1 MTVTFV
7 GHSKVHVDE
16 KLLKW
21 LEETIVN
28 LIEEGATQ
36 FLLGG
41 YGDFDKI
48 SAKMVKNLQKTY
60 PHIQSYLVIPYL
72 DRKYDSALYN
82 STIYPPLEKVPKRFA
97 ISKRNEW
104 MVDEAEVVV
113 AYLLNYA
120 GGSGRTM
127 EYAKRKKKHI
137 ILNQKEDDV

>member
-7 GHSKVHVDE
+7 GHSKLQKNE
-16 KLLKW
+16 KLLAW

-41 YGDFDKI
+41 YGDFDTI
-48 SAKMVKNLQKTY
+48 SAKMVKKVQDTY
-60 PHIQSYLVIPYL
+60 PHIESYLVIPYL
-72 DRKYDSALYN
+72 DRKYDTSLYN
-82 STIYPPLEKVPKRFA
+82 NTIYPPLETVPKRFA

-104 MVDEAEVVV
+104 MVDDSDVVV

-127 EYAKRKKKHI
+127 EYAERRNKKI
-137 ILNQKEDDV
+137 ILYQKEND